1 MKYLIIALSILASS
15 CTSLDR
21 LTKEDQSSSS
31 YSINETGKLSSIS
44 KGVILSIKKVKLSG
58 SKGLGTTLGA
68 VLGGLAG
75 KSTTDKTN
83 NQEIATVLAGLAGSI
98 IGSKAEEYITADV
111 GYEFIIDTKD
121 GAKIFVDST
130 KGDFR
135 VGDSVYIIYGDKVR
149 ITKSNF
155 D

>member
-1 MKYLIIALSILASS
+1 MKYFIIALSIFISS

-21 LTKEDQSSSS
+21 FTKEEQNSSA
-31 YSINETGKLSSIS
+31 YSTNETGKLSSIS
-44 KGVILSIKKVKLSG
+44 KGVILSIKKVELSG

-75 KSTTDKTN
+75 RSTTDKAN

-98 IGSKAEEYITADV
+98 IGSTAEKYITQDF

-121 GAKIFVDST
+121 GAKVFVDST

-155 D
+155 